1 MQKLSLK
8 NLLQKIRLPQLERKT
23 NIMLIIAGIL
33 VILNIIVLLSL
44 YLPVNKKYQSQ
55 NTLLAAVIEL
65 TTEATPTP
73 TPQPVVEQSQAD
85 EYNMPDLMA
94 GSSVAQGMVVFAMVE
109 DGFSH
114 LYAFSPGNPTLLRLT
129 SYPWDDIH
137 PVLSPDGER
146 IAFSS
151 KRNGYWDIYLLEL
164 KDGTLTRV
172 TDTPDFDSSPAWSPD
187 GSRLAFQSYIDNN
200 MEIMV
205 ADLSQQP
212 SQITRITFNE
222 DQDYDPVW
230 SPINNQILFVS
241 SYQNKPGFW
250 TASIESNSIRL
261 QPLEIQTGEDPR
273 FPAYSP
279 DGSYL
284 AWSSVV
290 QNRRTIFTWQS
301 GDRLKGPDDVVE
313 GERASWSPD
322 GEILFVSIS
331 QPNHDYLA
339 AYSYPSGNLVYPVTP
354 TAGKIDGLDWKGS
367 DLIHVHPEWVQK
379 QQELDLLPKYQTVI
393 TPPVANLPN
402 RYQLTNIEGINAPYS
417 MLHDL
422 TNESFIALREK
433 LKIETGWDILANL
446 EAAFLPIANISEP
459 GMEENWLYTGRA
471 FKINYIPMN
480 VGWMMITKEEYGTQ
494 TYFRLYARPL
504 YQDGSMGKPVIKRA
518 WNINARFA
526 NNPASYERGGELSPS
541 YPEGYWVDVTDMA
554 LRYDWERIP
563 ATPNWTTFFQGA
575 QFNLFAMRQGLSWR
589 SAMLELYPVE
599 IFITPT
605 LEVPPTITPTP
616 TQRVFRTKTP
626 TITPTATLTPTNR
639 PTWTPLPQ

>member
-1 MQKLSLK
+1 
-8 NLLQKIRLPQLERKT
+8 
-23 NIMLIIAGIL
+23 MLAIAGIL
-33 VILNIIVLLSL
+33 VILNIIVILSL
-44 YLPVNKKYQSQ
+44 YLPINKRYQSQ

-65 TTEATPTP
+65 TSEATLTPTP
-73 TPQPVVEQSQAD
+73 ESMD
-85 EYNMPDLMA
+85 EISESDEFIMPDLMA

-129 SYPWDDIH
+129 ANPWDDTH
-137 PVLSPDGER
+137 PVLSPDGEK

-151 KRNGYWDIYLLEL
+151 KRNGYWDIYILAL
-164 KDGTLTRV
+164 DTGTLTRV
-172 TDTPDFDSSPAWSPD
+172 TDSPEFDSSPAWSPD
-187 GSRLAFQSYIDNN
+187 GSRLAFQSFIDNN
-200 MEIMV
+200 MEIFV

-212 SQITRITFNE
+212 HQITRVTFNE

-230 SPINNQILFVS
+230 SPVHNQLLYIS
-241 SYQNKPGFW
+241 SYENKPGFW
-250 TASIESNSIRL
+250 TAAIEPNAIRL

-273 FPAYSP
+273 YPVYSP
-279 DGSYL
+279 DGSQL
-284 AWSSVV
+284 AWSSMV
-290 QNRRTIFTWQS
+290 QNRRTIFTWQL
-301 GDRLKGPDDVVE
+301 GERLRGPDEVVE
-313 GERASWSPD
+313 GERAAWSPD
-322 GEILFVSIS
+322 GKILFVAIS
-331 QPNHDYLA
+331 QANQDYLA
-339 AYSYPSGNLVYPVTP
+339 GYSFPSGNLVYPVTP
-354 TAGKIDGLDWKGS
+354 SAGKIDGLDWKNA
-367 DLIHVHPEWVQK
+367 DMVYEQPEWVRI
-379 QQELDLLPKYQTVI
+379 QQELGLNPKYQIAI
-393 TPPVANLPN
+393 TPPVDSLPN
-402 RYQLTNIEGINAPYS
+402 RYQLIPIEDVQAPYS

-422 TNESFIALREK
+422 ANESFSALREK
-433 LKIETGWDILANL
+433 LKIETGWDVLANL
-446 EAAFLPIANISEP
+446 EAAFLPIASINEP
-459 GMEENWLYTGRA
+459 GMDENWLYTGRA

-526 NNPASYERGGELSPS
+526 SNPASYERGGELSMS
-541 YPEGYWVDVTDMA
+541 FPEGYWVDITDLA

-575 QFNLFAMRQGLSWR
+575 QFNLFAMRQGLTWR

-605 LEVPPTITPTP
+605 AEVPPTITPTP

-626 TITPTATLTPTNR
+626 TITPTPTLTPTNR